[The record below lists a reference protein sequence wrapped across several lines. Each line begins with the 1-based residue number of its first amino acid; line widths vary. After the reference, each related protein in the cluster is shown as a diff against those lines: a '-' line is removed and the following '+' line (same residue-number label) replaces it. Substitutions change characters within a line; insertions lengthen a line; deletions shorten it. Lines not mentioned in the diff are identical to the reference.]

1 MSWNDPF
8 FPRARIN
15 MPVPM
20 AMMVAKIKAMP
31 KLFAG
36 LSCKDRK
43 IFTKVMRVQH
53 LS

>member
-1 MSWNDPF
+1 
-8 FPRARIN
+8 

-36 LSCKDRK
+36 LSCKDK
-43 IFTKVMRVQH
+43 TIFTKVIRVPQ

>member
-1 MSWNDPF
+1 
-8 FPRARIN
+8 
-15 MPVPM
+15 M

-36 LSCKDRK
+36 LSWSKDR
-43 IFTKVMRVQH
+43 IFTKIIRVQH